1 MDYFIWISSREMEF
15 GAEIA
20 TLRGKWITAREM
32 EFGVEI
38 YTLQG
43 KWITSMEIASLYGN
57 G

>member
-1 MDYFIWISSREMEF
+1 MEF